1 MKGVRI
7 KAISSGPC
15 YRTIIYNSDN
25 NDNTYV
31 TLPDMSSHIYSL
43 YKHCNT
49 KFIKKIFNKEKSPY
63 SSRCIIKLYRRNLDY
78 YSHKGDEEDRHVAR
92 KS

>member
-1 MKGVRI
+1 MKRVRI
-7 KAISSGPC
+7 KAISSSPC

-43 YKHCNT
+43 YMHCNI
-49 KFIKKIFNKEKSPY
+49 KFIKKISWDKEENY
-63 SSRCIIKLYRRNLDY
+63 IKDDIHIMSYRN
-78 YSHKGDEEDRHVAR
+78 HGMNNTNG
-92 KS
+92 

>member
-7 KAISSGPC
+7 KAISSSPC

-43 YKHCNT
+43 YKHCN
-49 KFIKKIFNKEKSPY
+49 
-63 SSRCIIKLYRRNLDY
+63 IIENN
-78 YSHKGDEEDRHVAR
+78 
-92 KS
+92 